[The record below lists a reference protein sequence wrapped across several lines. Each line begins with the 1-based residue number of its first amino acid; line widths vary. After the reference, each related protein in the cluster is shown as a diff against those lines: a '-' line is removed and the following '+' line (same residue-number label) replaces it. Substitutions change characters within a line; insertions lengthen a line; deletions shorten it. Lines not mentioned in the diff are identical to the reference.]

1 VDPQFFTALVEHA
14 GGVLE
19 PFLSAAAGK
28 VAGQVVAGAVSARLK
43 RAASSG
49 DRTRAEGEAS
59 RLRDTVDA
67 LAAEVR
73 ALEDTRIWERV
84 TAQREASDPGFADF
98 VDDAMAASAGTRD
111 EAKRRLFGRLIA
123 HRLQIA
129 TDAQEAALRRALRTT
144 RDLSAPQLIA
154 LAAIALLNN
163 LGKPE
168 APFASH
174 ERAEDWLN
182 NRCGRVFG
190 YLSPTPWTYDDLETL
205 VSVGAVSGGV
215 YNNPTTWADGNSAT
229 VFDQWLAQNGVP
241 SRQVPADDVGSSAW
255 QARVAAELPV
265 ITKISRL
272 GAGRALDDNSPPDS
286 RTQSL
291 NRFDSIRPTP
301 LGLMIG
307 NMVLEQLCAADSP
320 T

>member
-1 VDPQFFTALVEHA
+1 
-14 GGVLE
+14 
-19 PFLSAAAGK
+19 
-28 VAGQVVAGAVSARLK
+28 
-43 RAASSG
+43 
-49 DRTRAEGEAS
+49 
-59 RLRDTVDA
+59 
-67 LAAEVR
+67 
-73 ALEDTRIWERV
+73 
-84 TAQREASDPGFADF
+84 
-98 VDDAMAASAGTRD
+98 
-111 EAKRRLFGRLIA
+111 LIA